1 MREQRYSRPEFQ
13 QELEAASRGY
23 DDERQ
28 KAARKRLTAW
38 YDDIMYD
45 LGQVSALRT
54 ALDRATNEKVD
65 AEVRA
70 NEAEAM
76 IRSLEKQLSAKRVK
90 EEEDDE

>member
-1 MREQRYSRPEFQ
+1 MSAKRYSRPEFDA
-13 QELEAASRGY
+13 ELHEVSRASDGVAYR
-23 DDERQ
+23 
-28 KAARKRLTAW
+28 RLMAW

-70 NEAEAM
+70 NEAEAT
-76 IRSLEKQLSAKRVK
+76 ICSLEKQLSAKRVK
-90 EEEDDE
+90 EEDDE